1 MGGRN
6 GLRGEAGSEPR
17 RVGDCGEKEE
27 ASAWFAADMLSRRF
41 VEAEFPEVGRA
52 EAGAVYSKRLIVSR
66 DDCVSPAAPRPVR
79 DRGTRRSIP
88 WRGSRGLGLLGW

>member
-27 ASAWFAADMLSRRF
+27 ASAWFAADMTL
-41 VEAEFPEVGRA
+41 AEVCGGGFAEVGRA
-52 EAGAVYSKRLIVSR
+52 EAG
-66 DDCVSPAAPRPVR
+66 P
-79 DRGTRRSIP
+79 GG
-88 WRGSRGLGLLGW
+88 GSLQ